1 MGLKKERQILC
12 IVSKSIIQKEYMFT
26 HVHMVCYL
34 KSIMLNHNSKVMADY
49 TYLFINHSA
58 VKLSVSY
65 NIIYCIT
72 TVII

>member
-1 MGLKKERQILC
+1 
-12 IVSKSIIQKEYMFT
+12 MFT